1 MSDALFDRI
10 QRYTK
15 THAACTAAVADW
27 PAFFNDP
34 AQGLSK
40 SASADA
46 VADCKY
52 LLWQEP
58 TFNGLGN
65 QLLSLV
71 SAFVY
76 ALLTDRTLLI
86 SPAAFNARLL
96 CNPFPHSSWRPP
108 SLSSQDFDLM
118 AAVARNHMVG
128 RMEMDD
134 GARGG
139 DEEQRHPNA
148 AFSDLSCRANVSDLE
163 FYCSKVQRQIS
174 AIRFL
179 GLDTEEYIVPAL
191 YFVPEFDAEL
201 ERLFPDRL
209 PLMHVG
215 RYLLHPANY
224 LWEEITRAFRAYLA
238 PYQHRVGIQIR
249 DFTTDT
255 MDEPQVIQRT
265 MQCALNISKG
275 LPPLM
280 EHARWKSIMNEEVA
294 PTALEQQWLDRP
306 RDKAYEGSSS
316 SSSSPRSIG
325 VLVASLKRSYQD
337 AIRDAYVE
345 GVPLGGH
352 DVAVNSLS
360 HESGQTYG
368 EERQLEL
375 ALKEMWLLSMCD
387 LLMVSDSSTF
397 GYMAAGLAGVSPFSL
412 NIVRRMG
419 ADWDVNGR
427 PECEVTTPEPCYLS
441 MLEAHQRQIQCPGEP
456 PKSPVEMSPKVKY
469 CPNYRIGIAL
479 DSPFRIPPSK
489 FSPPHSPTR
498 IPPIPIPPSAFPLP
512 HFPFRISPSAFPL
525 PHSPFRMDVFRIP
538 SIRIPPFAFPL
549 PLPPF
554 RISPAHPFR
563 ISPSALPL
571 PRSPFRDAPLR
582 DPSQAFPLPY
592 SPFRVPPS
600 ICALP
605 RSPIRIPPPH
615 PPTASPHRIPPS
627 AFLFGIP
634 PSAFPLPPSPL
645 PAPPSAFPL
654 PRFPFLIPPSAFPFP
669 HPPLRIPRPMF
680 PPAAPLFPPSAH
692 PFSSHPSSAHP
703 FSPHPSSTHPFPPHP
718 SSTHPFSDPIHPL
731 HIPPHFMDPLR
742 IPSLTPSILSQPFSL
757 HPSSAHPFS
766 PHPSSASSL
775 LTPSILY
782 ASLLTPSILYAALL
796 TPSILYASL
805 LTPSILYASLLTPS
819 ILYASLPFPPSL
831 PPSPQVWDVEDGQ
844 QRADFL
850 CSNECCAV
858 GVDLQ

>member
-1 MSDALFDRI
+1 PYSTATRMSDALFERI

-34 AQGLSK
+34 AQGLS
-40 SASADA
+40 SSSGAADA
-46 VADCKY
+46 AADCKY
-52 LLWQEP
+52 LLWLEP

-71 SAFVY
+71 SAFIY

-96 CNPFPHSSWRPP
+96 CNPFPHSSWRPS
-108 SLSSQDFDLM
+108 SLSSEDFDLM

-128 RMEMDD
+128 RMVGMDDGARGVFIISLMAAVARNHMVGRMVGMDD

-148 AFSDLSCRANVSDLE
+148 AFSDLSCRANVSDLA
-163 FYCSKVQRQIS
+163 FYCPKVQKQIS

-179 GLDTEEYIVPAL
+179 GLDTEEYILPAL
-191 YFVPEFDAEL
+191 YLVPEFDAEL
-201 ERLFPDRL
+201 ERLVPDRL

-249 DFTTDT
+249 DFTTET
-255 MDEPQVIQRT
+255 ADEPQVIQRT
-265 MQCALNISKG
+265 MQCAVNISKG

-294 PTALEQQWLDRP
+294 PTAVEQQWLDQA
-306 RDKAYEGSSS
+306 RDKAYD

-352 DVAVNSLS
+352 DVAVTSLS

-387 LLMVSDSSTF
+387 LLLVSDSSTF

-427 PECEVTTPEPCYLS
+427 PACEVTTPEPCYLS
-441 MLEAHQRQIQCPGEP
+441 MLEPQQRQIQ
-456 PKSPVEMSPKVKY
+456 KV
-469 CPNYRIGIAL
+469 L
-479 DSPFRIPPSK
+479 S
-489 FSPPHSPTR
+489 
-498 IPPIPIPPSAFPLP
+498 LP
-512 HFPFRISPSAFPL
+512 A
-525 PHSPFRMDVFRIP
+525 
-538 SIRIPPFAFPL
+538 
-549 PLPPF
+549 
-554 RISPAHPFR
+554 
-563 ISPSALPL
+563 
-571 PRSPFRDAPLR
+571 
-582 DPSQAFPLPY
+582 SQAFPTSCHSLLDN
-592 SPFRVPPS
+592 VHH
-600 ICALP
+600 CTMP
-605 RSPIRIPPPH
+605 R
-615 PPTASPHRIPPS
+615 
-627 AFLFGIP
+627 
-634 PSAFPLPPSPL
+634 
-645 PAPPSAFPL
+645 APPKGRAPL
-654 PRFPFLIPPSAFPFP
+654 MKKQNATEDSQ
-669 HPPLRIPRPMF
+669 
-680 PPAAPLFPPSAH
+680 PPADKGKEKVDDEVAETIHTEGSSSGLSLEEKLAALTSAH
-692 PFSSHPSSAHP
+692 ADADDFTDDDSDDELEFDVTKDLVAKQRFTAILLLPFILQQEMAAV
-703 FSPHPSSTHPFPPHP
+703 
-718 SSTHPFSDPIHPL
+718 I
-731 HIPPHFMDPLR
+731 
-742 IPSLTPSILSQPFSL
+742 LTVRMLL
-757 HPSSAHPFS
+757 KRVW
-766 PHPSSASSL
+766 SSL
-775 LTPSILY
+775 LSDGANTHVGFQYLFPAYVAKTKYSRLQLSFLKEEDAVNVRQ
-782 ASLLTPSILYAALL
+782 ASL
-796 TPSILYASL
+796 
-805 LTPSILYASLLTPS
+805 
-819 ILYASLPFPPSL
+819 
-831 PPSPQVWDVEDGQ
+831 DC
-844 QRADFL
+844 QRANSSMTYKLHWLHAENVAFTRL
-850 CSNECCAV
+850 KASNARAV
-858 GVDLQ
+858 EVVF